1 VKKEQLSTEENQL
14 PNCGYFMVEIV
25 IRITRR
31 EKKKSFE
38 IDWHSLFKKD

>member
-1 VKKEQLSTEENQL
+1 MKKGQLSTEEKQL

-38 IDWHSLFKKD
+38 IDWQNLFKKN